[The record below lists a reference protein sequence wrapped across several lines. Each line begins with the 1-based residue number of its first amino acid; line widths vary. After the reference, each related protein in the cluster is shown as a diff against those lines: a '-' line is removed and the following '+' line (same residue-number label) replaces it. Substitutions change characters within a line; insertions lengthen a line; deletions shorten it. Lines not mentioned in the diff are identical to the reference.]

1 MRKLAIFT
9 LAFACGAVLGQ
20 YLLPRTALPWA
31 ALACA
36 LLSPLCLIWRGRSRR
51 HLLLL
56 AAGLGLSLAYFWAY
70 AGYVHGAVDRYE
82 GEEVP
87 LTLTVTGY
95 AEEGGV
101 RCRIEVK
108 IERAGFLRDRAM
120 LYGDDDLW
128 ALEPGTGS
136 PASLPP
142 RTPPPSTTRPS
153 PPLRPRASI

>member
-9 LAFACGAVLGQ
+9 LAFACGTALGQ
-20 YLLPRTALPWA
+20 YLLPRAVLPWA

-36 LLSPLCLIWRGRSRR
+36 LLSPLCLAWKGRSRR
-51 HLLLL
+51 RLLLL

-70 AGYVHGAVDRYE
+70 TGFVRGTVDRYE

-87 LTLTVTGY
+87 LTLAVTGY

-101 RCRIEVK
+101 RCRIGVK
-108 IERAGFLRDRAM
+108 IEGAGFLRDKAM

-128 ALEPGTGS
+128 RWSRGTG
-136 PASLPP
+136 
-142 RTPPPSTTRPS
+142 
-153 PPLRPRASI
+153 